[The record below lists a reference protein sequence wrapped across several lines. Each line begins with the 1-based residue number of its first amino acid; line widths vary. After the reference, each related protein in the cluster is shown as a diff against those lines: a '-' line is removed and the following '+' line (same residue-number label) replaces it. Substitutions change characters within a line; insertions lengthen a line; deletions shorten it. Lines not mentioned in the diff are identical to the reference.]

1 MVQRFNPDY
10 VMHAARFA
18 PFAREN
24 EHGEFV
30 KFSDYE
36 VLKAERDAQ
45 KKRADTLAEEN
56 KGLKMKAAFIEA
68 RGVDKFADSQ
78 IAYVRKHRA
87 ELDPMTRAAYC
98 GSATDARRFADELRE
113 AK

>member
-1 MVQRFNPDY
+1 MTEVLT
-10 VMHAARFA
+10 
-18 PFAREN
+18 
-24 EHGEFV
+24 
-30 KFSDYE
+30 YE
-36 VLKAERDAQ
+36 ALKAECDALADRVERLSSMLTESRVAT
-45 KKRADTLAEEN
+45 KSAEERADALAVEN

-78 IAYVRKHRA
+78 IAYVRKNRA

>member
-1 MVQRFNPDY
+1 MSTEKRINSEL
-10 VMHAARFA
+10 AAECEA
-18 PFAREN
+18 LE
-24 EHGEFV
+24 
-30 KFSDYE
+30 
-36 VLKAERDAQ
+36 AERDALAQ
-45 KKRADTLAEEN
+45 RVEMLAEDN

-98 GSATDARRFADELRE
+98 GSETDARRFADELRE

>member
-1 MVQRFNPDY
+1 QRVEMLAQNLGN
-10 VMHAARFA
+10 AIW
-18 PFAREN
+18 
-24 EHGEFV
+24 GEQEALQRV
-30 KFSDYE
+30 NA
-36 VLKAERDAQ
+36 L
-45 KKRADTLAEEN
+45 TEEN
-56 KGLKMKAAFIEA
+56 KGLKLKAAFVEA

-78 IAYVRKHRA
+78 IAYVRRHRA